1 MPLDAITVR
10 ALTAELSRKLT
21 GGRIDKVQQPERS
34 MLLVSLRS
42 QGENMKLLLSAG
54 TGTARVHITK
64 SSFENPAEPPMFC
77 MLMRKHLIGAHI
89 VSVEQPN
96 NERMIVITMDCYDE
110 LGVRAQK
117 KLIAELIGRSSNII
131 LVGEDGRIID
141 CMRRMDFA
149 GDATRRLLPG
159 MIYRLPPQQD
169 KAAFLDCDSER
180 FDALFSQCD
189 RQIPPEKWLMDTFS
203 GFSPL
208 IARELVYRSQGDY
221 ENLPASFQALRDT
234 VLAGD
239 FAPNMLVENQKPVD
253 FSFMGI
259 SQYGG
264 SAENIS
270 YGSFSEL
277 LDAFYSKRDREQQ
290 QRRRS
295 SELTR
300 SVRTARDRLQRKL
313 ALQREEFKRTGQR
326 EQVRINAELVT
337 ANIYRIKKGD
347 RSVEVDNYYLED
359 CPKVR
364 IELNPLKTPQENAAL
379 MYREY
384 NKLKGAFLHLSGI
397 IDEGEQKLDYLNS
410 VLDMLERAASE
421 KDLADIRRELA
432 ETGFIKKLRSN
443 SGRKVKEQQPLR
455 YMSDEGY
462 EILVGR
468 SNTQNDQL
476 TCKIARRTDYWLH
489 VQKIHGSHVIIRCDG
504 LEPPDNTL
512 LQAASLAALH
522 SQGKDAGKIPVDY
535 TMVRNVKKPSGA
547 LPGKVIYTEYSTLM
561 VSADDELA
569 KRLAENA
576 GK

>member
-89 VSVEQPN
+89 MSVEQPN

-180 FDALFSQCD
+180 FGALLSQCD

-221 ENLPASFQALRDT
+221 ENLSASFQALRDT

-347 RSVEVDNYYLED
+347 RSVEVDNYYLDD

-443 SGRKVKEQQPLR
+443 SGRKAKEQQPLR